1 MSKSFDK
8 TCAAVA
14 FVGVLAIGVITVPTS
29 LNNLKSIQSSKA
41 YSVTLQEKVNSLNN
55 NADSLRANLEQQGAV
70 ICTSNYD
77 IASAISLLGSAKITK
92 IAAQKTIDSGEYYD
106 IVTVDN
112 VDDVSYFTSSVECML
127 FTLKSTDVNAT
138 LSALNNAG
146 LLFDYID
153 VNYKTKIIQI
163 RIPAITPDSDTA
175 TDDVSDD
182 GSLANE
188 DTAAINSAADTDNSV
203 DNNSATTYDLGGE

>member
-8 TCAAVA
+8 ACAAVA
-14 FVGVLAIGVITVPTS
+14 FVGALAIGAITVPTS